1 MILILETQKFVAPY
15 SFQIFDLLNPLAGTT
30 GYHFSTAPYPRL
42 FFRFAYR
49 LVLICTVVFSA
60 VLIQYP
66 GSIKVW
72 IISISRAE
80 KVQQGR
86 VSDRSV
92 SNPHESK
99 CIFAVIYV
107 LKNLQRNI
115 KLQPTIE
122 MLPKGRPQNA

>member
-30 GYHFSTAPYPRL
+30 GYHFSTEPCPRL

-80 KVQQGR
+80 KVQQGSGIIR
-86 VSDRSV
+86 IDLLVILT
-92 SNPHESK
+92 K
-99 CIFAVIYV
+99 AIAAIYV
-107 LKNLQRNI
+107 LSLAEF
-115 KLQPTIE
+115 TE
-122 MLPKGRPQNA
+122 EH